1 MVLGH
6 FGPKKPTHTYPN
18 KTTAYPYSYPNPTT
32 TSLPNSTL
40 EAQFGVSMSRFG
52 FERKSKSR
60 NHFFFFPTSQA
71 LPCRS
76 TVYKLTCS
84 IQKNDNRQC
93 IFSFLECM
101 CSWSLSHQKFPQ
113 IEHLLL
119 CRHLEHSIFEREKLI
134 FVHIGF
140 FFA

>member
-60 NHFFFFPTSQA
+60 NLFFFFF
-71 LPCRS
+71 LPVRHSLVDLPS
-76 TVYKLTCS
+76 TNSLTPS
-84 IQKNDNRQC
+84 RKMI
-93 IFSFLECM
+93 IGSAFFH
-101 CSWSLSHQKFPQ
+101 SLSACAPGHCLIRNF
-113 IEHLLL
+113 HRL
-119 CRHLEHSIFEREKLI
+119 SIFC
-134 FVHIGF
+134 
-140 FFA
+140 FAVIWNIAFLRGKN